1 MSAIIQDNG
10 TQEQSHKIISKK
22 CIIPNP
28 VAWDIFMVW
37 GAVFIKIQIFKNL
50 RSSRGG
56 SRKYIG
62 AYFFV
67 LAIRLIRDK
76 YDAQRY
82 STIFRRIS
90 LRVICFICIWIC
102 LSVNVLSPLLDRT
115 GARKQIFECISP
127 AFEFHRGEKANIWM
141 NSPHF

>member
-1 MSAIIQDNG
+1 MDADRLS
-10 TQEQSHKIISKK
+10 
-22 CIIPNP
+22 
-28 VAWDIFMVW
+28 
-37 GAVFIKIQIFKNL
+37 VFT
-50 RSSRGG
+50 
-56 SRKYIG
+56 
-62 AYFFV
+62 FFV

-90 LRVICFICIWIC
+90 LRVICFMCILIC

-127 AFEFHRGEKANIWM
+127 ASEPHRGEEANI
-141 NSPHF
+141 